1 MITLQ
6 LSFNLPFFAWR
17 ACETPKTPLQDPRR
31 FFRSD
36 APLRQ
41 SRDVSFL
48 DDSFPS
54 GSHYIYESQISCN
67 ITGSDVWRWVAYF
80 FVETYYDVESR
91 ETAQQHYDDSFP
103 MDPLTNGT
111 VAADMPLADPQAY
124 FIVVFQI
131 RLSQVKC
138 EWEKIVDKIR
148 QGVRSFEEV
157 WSMAFRTL
165 GRGLQFKH
173 TQSRLTSLLVTSH

>member
-6 LSFNLPFFAWR
+6 LSFSLPFFAWR
-17 ACETPKTPLQDPRR
+17 AFDTPRSPLQDPRR
-31 FFRSD
+31 FVRSD
-36 APLRQ
+36 VPLRR

-48 DDSFPS
+48 DDSVPS
-54 GSHYIYESQISCN
+54 RSHYIYESQISCN
-67 ITGSDVWRWVAYF
+67 ITGPDVWRWVAYF
-80 FVETYYDVESR
+80 FVETYHDHESR
-91 ETAQQHYDDSFP
+91 ETVQEHHADSFP

-111 VAADMPLADPQAY
+111 VAADMPLADPRAY
-124 FIVVFQI
+124 FIVVFHI

-157 WSMAFRTL
+157 
-165 GRGLQFKH
+165 
-173 TQSRLTSLLVTSH
+173 